1 MLLKVVDEG
10 KFRDITIGEGEMSA
24 AFSGGLLL
32 QTYAATAVFDF
43 TSASEALDLTML
55 SDKAV
60 GIGFDSL
67 ELQVKNRVRSTTLL
81 SETFSSVTSFF
92 NAGNSIPLGE
102 ILGGNQSIEIDF
114 SLSYWNTTS
123 ITPNASFGFTYAL
136 VDPPLA
142 ATPLSAAIIP
152 EPSTWAMM
160 LIGFA
165 GAGFAG
171 YRASRKTAALA
182 A

>member
-1 MLLKVVDEG
+1 
-10 KFRDITIGEGEMSA
+10 
-24 AFSGGLLL
+24 
-32 QTYAATAVFDF
+32 
-43 TSASEALDLTML
+43 ML
-55 SDKAV
+55 SDKV
-60 GIGFDSL
+60 MGIGFDSL
-67 ELQVKNRVRSTTLL
+67 ELQVINLVDNKTLL
-81 SETFSSVTSFF
+81 SDTFSSATTFF
-92 NAGNSIPLGE
+92 APGHSISLPGE
-102 ILGGNQSIEIDF
+102 IAAGSQSIKIDF

-142 ATPLSAAIIP
+142 ATPLSAAIVP

-165 GAGFAG
+165 GLAFAE
-171 YRASRKTAALA
+171 YRRSRKRAAFA